1 MTERAWMTSAFGVRG
16 LGSWS
21 QVTRTMSPTRQSSE
35 ISSSGAGRG
44 KMRMEA
50 VPSDRTARRPAEATI
65 CPSMTK
71 FVGIGTVASALLNV

>member
-1 MTERAWMTSAFGVRG
+1 MTMMSGRNSRAR
-16 LGSWS
+16 
-21 QVTRTMSPTRQSSE
+21 VTASLPSFASPTRQSSE
-35 ISSSGAGRG
+35 VSSSGAGRG

-71 FVGIGTVASALLNV
+71 FVGIGTVASARLNV